1 MIEDEPGAE
10 KPIPEAED
18 VEVLHEPREKS
29 PWKAFVLTGVIASLF
44 GAAGGGYGV
53 FEGMKR
59 LGPNPA
65 AQPSVDIAPLE
76 GKVDSLTDRLS
87 AAEASVKKA
96 ASRPAPK
103 AQPID
108 LSGLESRLD
117 ELEAAPRPEI
127 DPEALT
133 ALQSA
138 HADGFEWP
146 DTSGLEDR
154 LAALEATAK
163 TSAAPTEL
171 SSEIMERIE
180 ALEAGVQT
188 NSEIASEDSLSAEE
202 VSIFSE
208 RFDLLESRLAALE
221 NRPVRAPRIERVA
234 VLAFPKDAMIEAAEE
249 AVEGGLLKKALSKHV
264 RVKDEDD
271 PITLI
276 ESIEADIEQGRLEAA
291 AETFNRLPDPVRAAG
306 QAWYDSVK
314 AK

>member
-29 PWKAFVLTGVIASLF
+29 PWKAFVLTG
-44 GAAGGGYGV
+44 
-53 FEGMKR
+53 
-59 LGPNPA
+59 
-65 AQPSVDIAPLE
+65 
-76 GKVDSLTDRLS
+76 
-87 AAEASVKKA
+87 
-96 ASRPAPK
+96 
-103 AQPID
+103 
-108 LSGLESRLD
+108 
-117 ELEAAPRPEI
+117 I

-138 HADGFEWP
+138 QADGFEWP

-154 LAALEATAK
+154 LAALEITAK

-202 VSIFSE
+202 
-208 RFDLLESRLAALE
+208 
-221 NRPVRAPRIERVA
+221 
-234 VLAFPKDAMIEAAEE
+234 
-249 AVEGGLLKKALSKHV
+249 
-264 RVKDEDD
+264 DEDD